1 MSTKSK
7 FVTIASLSKKE
18 FYRSQFVFR
27 PNSLKK
33 AVNYFQDNFIGK
45 NLYAVKTNPNI
56 NILKSIYDCGIKSFD
71 VASIDEVKL
80 ISDLFDDA
88 DLYFM
93 HPVKSRHSIRESYF
107 KYNVRHFSLD
117 SKQELQKILE
127 ETNFAKDLVLH
138 VRLAIPNNFAELSL
152 SEKFGINLQDAH
164 NLIKEASIYAVKLG
178 ICFHVGSQS
187 MHPDSYLI
195 AIRTAAEVIKNS
207 GISPQYFNVGGGFP
221 SIYPGLI
228 PPNLMSYFNCIEQEF
243 KKIDGYESMELL
255 AEPGRALVAESMSLI
270 VRVELKK
277 GNKLY
282 INDGT
287 YGSLFDAGIPGFV
300 FPTKL
305 ICDDKIYTTDLMPF
319 SFYGPTC
326 DSLDYM
332 KGPFY
337 LPNDINEGDL
347 VEIGQMGAYS
357 SAIATQFNGFTC
369 ENDLIYVSDE
379 PLMTMYEDQ
388 NSAHEELEIIAA

>member
-1 MSTKSK
+1 MD
-7 FVTIASLSKKE
+7 
-18 FYRSQFVFR
+18 R
-27 PNSLKK
+27 
-33 AVNYFQDNFIGK
+33 
-45 NLYAVKTNPNI
+45 
-56 NILKSIYDCGIKSFD
+56 KSIYECGIKSFD

-80 ISDLFDDA
+80 IRGLFDDA
-88 DLYFM
+88 NIYFM
-93 HPVKSRHSIRESYF
+93 HPIKSRYSIRESYF
-107 KYNVRHFSLD
+107 KYKVRHFSLD

-152 SEKFGINLQDAH
+152 SEKFGINLQDAPR
-164 NLIKEASIYAVKLG
+164 LIKETSKHASKFG

-195 AIRTAAEVIKNS
+195 AIRTAADVIKNS
-207 GISPQYFNVGGGFP
+207 GLSPKYFNVGGGFP

-228 PPNLMSYFNCIEQEF
+228 PPDLINYFKAIEQEF
-243 KKIDGYESMELL
+243 KKIDSYQSMELL
-255 AEPGRALVAESMSLI
+255 AEPGRAFVAESMSLV
-270 VRVELKK
+270 VRVELRK

-337 LPNDINEGDL
+337 LPNDIDEGDL
-347 VEIGQMGAYS
+347 IEIGQIGAYG
-357 SAIATQFNGFTC
+357 SAMSTKFNGFISTN
-369 ENDLIYVSDE
+369 ELIYVSDE
-379 PLMTMYEDQ
+379 PLMTMYGN
-388 NSAHEELEIIAA
+388 NSSANEKLEIIAA

>member
-1 MSTKSK
+1 VSDKL
-7 FVTIASLSKKE
+7 VTISSLGKRE
-18 FYRSQFVFR
+18 FCGSQFVFR

-33 AVNYFQDNFIGK
+33 AVNYFKDKFIGK
-45 NLYAVKTNPNI
+45 SLYAVKTNPDV
-56 NILKSIYDCGIKSFD
+56 NILKSIYECGIKSFD

-80 ISDLFDDA
+80 ISKLFKDA
-88 DLYFM
+88 DIYFM
-93 HPVKSRHSIRESYF
+93 HPVKSRYSIRESYF
-107 KYNVRHFSLD
+107 KYKVRHFSLD

-152 SEKFGINLQDAH
+152 SEKFGTNLQEAPD
-164 NLIKEASIYAVKLG
+164 LIKEASKYASKFG

-195 AIRTAAEVIKNS
+195 AIRTAADVIRNS
-207 GISPQYFNVGGGFP
+207 SVSPKYFNVGGGFP

-228 PPNLMSYFNCIEQEF
+228 PPDLISYFNAIEQEF
-243 KKIDGYESMELL
+243 KKIDGYQSMELL
-255 AEPGRALVAESMSLI
+255 AEPGRAFVAESMSLI
-270 VRVELKK
+270 TRVELRK

-337 LPNDINEGDL
+337 LPNDIDEGDL
-347 VEIGQMGAYS
+347 IEIGQIGAYG
-357 SAIATQFNGFTC
+357 SAMSTKFNGFTAA
-369 ENDLIYVSDE
+369 NKLIYVSDE
-379 PLMTMYEDQ
+379 PLMTMYGN
-388 NSAHEELEIIAA
+388 NSSANEKLEIIAA